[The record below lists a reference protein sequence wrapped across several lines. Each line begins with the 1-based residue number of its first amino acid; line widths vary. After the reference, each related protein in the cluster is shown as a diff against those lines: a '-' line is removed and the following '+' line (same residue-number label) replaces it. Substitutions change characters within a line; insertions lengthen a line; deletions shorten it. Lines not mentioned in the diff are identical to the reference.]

1 MVVAVGWSRQTLRAR
16 DNELKYRNAAARVLS
31 GDQEA
36 NRERPETDDL
46 VGRIDAE
53 IGIGSAMPSDL
64 AGVKSVRKAPRVWQ
78 GRLGLAAVAQILK

>member
-1 MVVAVGWSRQTLRAR
+1 MVVTVGWSRQALCSW
-16 DNELKYRNAAARVLS
+16 DNDLKCRNAATRVFS

-36 NRERPETDDL
+36 DRERPETDDL

-53 IGIGSAMPSDL
+53 IAIGSAKSSDL